1 MPALL
6 MNPAMN
12 DTIRTVNCPSC
23 GKPVAWQAESRY
35 RPFCSARC
43 RQLDLGA
50 WASEAY
56 RVPTSPPDGDS
67 TGGDHRLP
75 GSTPGR

>member
-1 MPALL
+1 VS
-6 MNPAMN
+6 
-12 DTIRTVNCPSC
+12 DTIRTVKCPSC
-23 GKPVAWQAESRY
+23 GKPVAWLPENRY

-56 RVPTSPPDGDS
+56 RVPSSPPDAEE
-67 TGGDHRLP
+67 GGDGFVPP
-75 GSTPGR
+75 GQGRDER